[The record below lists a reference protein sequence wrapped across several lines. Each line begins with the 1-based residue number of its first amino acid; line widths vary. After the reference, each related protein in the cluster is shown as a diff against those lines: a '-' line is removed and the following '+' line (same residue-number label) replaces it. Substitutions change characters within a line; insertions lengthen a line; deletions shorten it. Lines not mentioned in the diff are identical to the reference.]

1 MDLNGR
7 FRCSGKA
14 VVRCSFLNAVVC
26 WTLAESLGAFSALRE
41 APRWRLITTE
51 FDGAIRELLRNLAE
65 SLLRV
70 SVRFLPPTASAA
82 IVPGSDS
89 GTPPFEG
96 RCSPV
101 GGNHAKI
108 KVDCLAAWAAGRL
121 SSAWSTDRHDPIG
134 RRHRRAGGDHLL
146 YRVRAAGFHDRPA
159 RGSAGMVRRRRRWRG
174 SRRDGHRIRWRPGD

>member
-1 MDLNGR
+1 
-7 FRCSGKA
+7 
-14 VVRCSFLNAVVC
+14 VC
-26 WTLAESLGAFSALRE
+26 WTLAESLGALSELRE
-41 APRWRLITTE
+41 APRGRLVTTE
-51 FDGAIRELLRNLAE
+51 VDGGIRELLRNLAE
-65 SLLRV
+65 STLRV

-108 KVDCLAAWAAGRL
+108 QVDCLAAQAPRL

-134 RRHRRAGGDHLL
+134 RRHRRAGCDHLL
-146 YRVRAAGFHDRPA
+146 YRVRAAGLHDRPA
-159 RGSAGMVRRRRRWRG
+159 RGSTGMVR
-174 SRRDGHRIRWRPGD
+174 